1 MNIPDHERRKIVSTM
16 KLSPSELGTLTRAVN
31 SCLDSVDS
39 LKDSEYRAMLLVL
52 RDRLLR
58 VAETFGGLQQK
69 SEMED

>member
-1 MNIPDHERRKIVSTM
+1 MNIPDHERRNIISTM
-16 KLSPSELGTLTRAVN
+16 NLSPMELGTLTRAVD
-31 SCLDSVDS
+31 SCLQSGGA
-39 LKDSEYRAMLLVL
+39 LKDAEYRAMLLVL